1 MAGRVHEVAFK
12 IAGKLAGSFAKSF
25 GDAGKTVQR
34 LNTRFEELNRKAGD
48 LRAMRAQAQA
58 TEKAKAE
65 WEQAQHRAAKL
76 GEQIK
81 RLGVPTQRQAQ
92 AFEAA
97 NRASDK
103 VKQSFQEQELKLKE
117 LSRATGI
124 AETRVDKLT
133 AEIEAQARAANA
145 AKAPLEKLASLNERI
160 ARVDDLS
167 AKNSAMRG
175 ESMGALAGIG
185 AGVGALAMATVKPA
199 MAMEDAMADVAKVAK
214 FKDADGLAK
223 LQKDLEEMSLRI
235 PVAADGLAQI
245 AAAAGGAGIA
255 GEDLKGFTEQAA
267 KMAVAFDI
275 TADQAGTMMA
285 KWQSGMKLSL
295 PKTYALADATNA
307 LSNNNAA
314 LASQIG
320 EVLQRTGA
328 LAKVS
333 GVAEQDYAALAASAI
348 AAGASAEEASTGL
361 ASVLTTMGKG
371 QSLGLPQQQALAA
384 IGIDPET
391 LKEDLSERG
400 AEAVLDML
408 QTIHKVVPKDDLTKI
423 LNGIFGETGHKA
435 LAPMLTNLAGLR
447 DNLDLVKKGTK
458 GSMGEEF
465 AARAKTTSNAL
476 VLVKNAAS
484 YAARAVGNGLLGPL
498 REASLA
504 FVGNAQ
510 KVGDWLKKNQ
520 ELVMGVLKV
529 AGVVVGAIAAFHAMR
544 IAVSF
549 LISPFLSLYRGY
561 LLASGALVKL
571 KSSTMMATIATKA
584 QAAASLFMAGV
595 QKTKVVA
602 GMVASTIATKAQAA
616 ASLFMAGV
624 QKTKVVAGMVASTIA
639 TKAHAAGLALVAG
652 AQKALNLVMLAAP
665 YMWIVAAIVAVIAV
679 GVLLYK
685 NWDTIKAKAGEL
697 WLAFQEKFPA
707 MANIIKAVGAH
718 IMAQVN
724 KWKAAFGQVVAFVKN
739 VFTGQWGAAWQ
750 NVKNLFAIAFGDIL
764 AAAKGPLNGVI
775 GYVNKAIAALNGI
788 SFSVPDWVPAIG
800 GKSFSLNIPQ
810 VPQLAKG
817 GIATSSTL
825 ANIGEAGPE
834 AVIPL
839 SRLDSMLSGG
849 GGGGTINV
857 TFSPTINVSGGS
869 GDVPVIAA
877 NKDQL
882 LVYGK

>member
-58 TEKAKAE
+58 TAAAKAE
-65 WEQAQHRAAKL
+65 WDKAQSKAAMLAKMVKRVGVPSQELAHRLDAARRAAKNA
-76 GEQIK
+76 K
-81 RLGVPTQRQAQ
+81 V
-92 AFEAA
+92 AF
-97 NRASDK
+97 N
-103 VKQSFQEQELKLKE
+103 EQELKLKE
-117 LSRATGI
+117 LSRTTGV

-199 MAMEDAMADVAKVAK
+199 MAMEDAMADVAKVVN
-214 FKDADGLAK
+214 FDSPDGLAQ

-235 PVAADGLAQI
+235 PRSADGLAQI
-245 AAAAGGAGIA
+245 AAAAGGAGVEA
-255 GEDLKGFTEQAA
+255 KDLAEFTEQAA
-267 KMAVAFDI
+267 KMSVAFDI

-285 KWQSGMKLSL
+285 KWQSGMKLTL
-295 PKTYALADATNA
+295 PQTFALADATNA
-307 LSNNNAA
+307 LSNKNAA
-314 LASQIG
+314 LAAQIG
-320 EVLQRTGA
+320 EVLQRSGA
-328 LAKVS
+328 LAKVA
-333 GVAEQDYAALAASAI
+333 GITEQDYAALAASAI
-348 AAGASAEEASTGL
+348 AAGASAEVASTGL
-361 ASVLTTMGKG
+361 VSVLNTMGKG
-371 QSLGLPQQQALAA
+371 NALGNTQKQALAA
-384 IGIDPET
+384 VGIDPVEMQ
-391 LKEDLSERG
+391 KQLSEEG
-400 AEAVLDML
+400 PKAVLDML
-408 QTIHKVVPKDDLTKI
+408 ETIQKVVPKDKLNMI
-423 LNGIFGETGHKA
+423 LNGIFGETGQA
-435 LAPMLTNLAGLR
+435 TLAPMMSNLDKLRENLA
-447 DNLDLVKKGTK
+447 LVKEGTK
-458 GSMGEEF
+458 GSMDEEF
-465 AARAKTTSNAL
+465 AARAATTSNSL
-476 VLVKNAAS
+476 ELVKNAAS
-484 YAARAVGNGLLGPL
+484 YAARAVGNGLLEPL

-510 KVGDWLKKNQ
+510 NVGDWLKKNQ

-571 KSSTMMATIATKA
+571 KSSTMLA
-584 QAAASLFMAGV
+584 
-595 QKTKVVA
+595 
-602 GMVASTIATKAQAA
+602 TIATKAQAA

-869 GDVPVIAA
+869 GDVYAEVRRGLEAGQA
-877 NKDQL
+877 NLKKELERL
-882 LVYGK
+882 LANQRRLSYT

>member
-58 TEKAKAE
+58 TAAAKAE
-65 WEQAQHRAAKL
+65 WDKAQSKAAMLAKMVKRVGVPSQELAHRLDAARRAAKNA
-76 GEQIK
+76 K
-81 RLGVPTQRQAQ
+81 V
-92 AFEAA
+92 AF
-97 NRASDK
+97 N
-103 VKQSFQEQELKLKE
+103 EQELKLKE
-117 LSRATGI
+117 LSRTTGV

-199 MAMEDAMADVAKVAK
+199 MAMEDAMADVAKVVN
-214 FKDADGLAK
+214 FDSPDGLAQ

-235 PVAADGLAQI
+235 PRSADGLAQI
-245 AAAAGGAGIA
+245 AAAAGGAGVEA
-255 GEDLKGFTEQAA
+255 KDLAEFTEQAA
-267 KMAVAFDI
+267 KMSVAFDI

-285 KWQSGMKLSL
+285 KWQSGMKLTL
-295 PKTYALADATNA
+295 PQTFALADATNA
-307 LSNNNAA
+307 LSNKNAA
-314 LASQIG
+314 LAAQIG
-320 EVLQRTGA
+320 EVLQRSGA
-328 LAKVS
+328 LAKVA
-333 GVAEQDYAALAASAI
+333 GITEQDYAALAASAI
-348 AAGASAEEASTGL
+348 AAGASAEVASTGL
-361 ASVLTTMGKG
+361 VSVLNTMGKG
-371 QSLGLPQQQALAA
+371 NALGNTQKQALAA
-384 IGIDPET
+384 VGIDPVEMQ
-391 LKEDLSERG
+391 KQLSEEG
-400 AEAVLDML
+400 PKAVLDML
-408 QTIHKVVPKDDLTKI
+408 ETIQKVVPKDKLNMI
-423 LNGIFGETGHKA
+423 LNGIFGETGQA
-435 LAPMLTNLAGLR
+435 TLAPMMSNLDKLRENLA
-447 DNLDLVKKGTK
+447 LVKEGTK
-458 GSMGEEF
+458 GSMDEEF
-465 AARAKTTSNAL
+465 AARAATTSNSL
-476 VLVKNAAS
+476 ELVKNAAS
-484 YAARAVGNGLLGPL
+484 YAARAVGNGLLEPL

-510 KVGDWLKKNQ
+510 KVGDWLNKNQ

-584 QAAASLFMAGV
+584 QAVSTKLAAV
-595 QKTKVVA
+595 
-602 GMVASTIATKAQAA
+602 
-616 ASLFMAGV
+616 
-624 QKTKVVAGMVASTIA
+624 
-639 TKAHAAGLALVAG
+639 
-652 AQKALNLVMLAAP
+652 AQKGLNLVMLAAP

-724 KWKAAFGQVVAFVKN
+724 KWKAAFGQVVEFVKN

-869 GDVPVIAA
+869 GDVYAEVRRGLEAGQA
-877 NKDQL
+877 NLKKELERL
-882 LVYGK
+882 LANQRRLSYT

>member
-602 GMVASTIATKAQAA
+602 GMVASTIATKA
-616 ASLFMAGV
+616 
-624 QKTKVVAGMVASTIA
+624 
-639 TKAHAAGLALVAG
+639 HAAGLALVAG

-869 GDVPVIAA
+869 GDVYAEVRRGLEAGQA
-877 NKDQL
+877 NLKKELERL
-882 LVYGK
+882 LANQRRLSYT